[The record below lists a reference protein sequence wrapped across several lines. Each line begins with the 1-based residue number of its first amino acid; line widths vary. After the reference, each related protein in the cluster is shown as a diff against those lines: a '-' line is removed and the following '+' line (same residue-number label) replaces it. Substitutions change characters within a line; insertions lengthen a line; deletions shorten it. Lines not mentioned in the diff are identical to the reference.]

1 MYKEYVT
8 NDRSCHLKTA
18 TNQVMTDD
26 QELPGW
32 CPRHVPP
39 STPSHHTSINS
50 TAHPSVTEAEV
61 TQETGAQ
68 NTAERPRKLVHRQIQ
83 SQTHCSLRSGRGRG
97 PATPASGNC
106 VANRRRAAWVQAA
119 GTLKEEVGPLISGC
133 VTSKAVTGRT

>member
-32 CPRHVPP
+32 CPPHVPP
-39 STPSHHTSINS
+39 STPSHHTSTNS

-68 NTAERPRKLVHRQIQ
+68 NTAERPSKLVHRQIQ
-83 SQTHCSLRSGRGRG
+83 SQTHCSLRSGWGRG
-97 PATPASGNC
+97 PVTRASGNC